1 VTPPPFVVFALPRSR
16 TAWLARFL
24 TYGDWQCGHDEARH
38 CRSLDDAAS
47 WLAQPCTGTVETA
60 VAPFWRLLRPD
71 IRVVTL
77 RRPLPQIVASM
88 RRTGVAFE
96 DAPMMAILRAV
107 ERKLDQIEA
116 RLPSVLAVTYDDL
129 ATEAGCARVFEHCL
143 GLPHDHTW
151 WTACAPVNIQV
162 NFGHVVRY
170 FIAHRSQLEKLA
182 KTAKHRCLAAM
193 TREPRDIDGVTFQ
206 REPFRQ
212 FWRDAAP
219 LLAEHAVEAGEA
231 PDYPAS
237 LNVPL
242 MEMLD
247 DGGML
252 QTITARQNGRM
263 FGYLMTIVEPTLED
277 RNTIQGWH
285 SIFYASPDMPGI
297 GMRLQR
303 AAVDALR
310 ERGAK
315 QIIMRAGHRAS
326 GPRLGTFYR
335 RLGAEDIGNLY
346 RLELS

>member
-1 VTPPPFVVFALPRSR
+1 VVFALPRSR
-16 TAWLARFL
+16 TKWLATFL
-24 TYGDWQCGHDEARH
+24 SYGAWQCGHDELRH
-38 CRSLDDAAS
+38 CRSLEDVTS
-47 WLAQPCTGTVETA
+47 WLAQPCTGSVETA
-60 VAPFWRLLRPD
+60 AAPFWRLLKPD
-71 IRVVTL
+71 MRVVTL
-77 RRPLPQIVASM
+77 RRSIPDVVASL
-88 RRTGVAFE
+88 RRTGVAFD
-96 DAPMMAILRAV
+96 DAPMTAILRTV

-116 RLPSVLAVTYDDL
+116 RVPDVLAVTYDDL

-143 GLPHDHTW
+143 GLPHDPTW
-151 WTACAPVNIQV
+151 WAACAPVNIQV
-162 NFGHVVRY
+162 NFEHLVR
-170 FIAHRSQLEKLA
+170 FFVAHKPQLEKLA

-193 TREPRDIDGVTFQ
+193 TRAPREIDGVTFQ

-212 FWRDAAP
+212 FWSDAAR

-263 FGYLMTIVEPTLED
+263 FGYLMTVVEPTLED
-277 RNTIQGWH
+277 RSMLQGWH
-285 SIFYASPDMPGI
+285 SIFYVSPDMPGI
-297 GMRLQR
+297 GMGLQR
-303 AAVDALR
+303 AAAAALR

-326 GPRLGTFYR
+326 GPRLGAFYR
-335 RLGAEDIGNLY
+335 RLGAEDIGKLY
-346 RLELS
+346 RLELN

>member
-1 VTPPPFVVFALPRSR
+1 VVFATPRSR
-16 TAWLARFL
+16 TKWLATFL
-24 TYGDWQCGHDEARH
+24 SYADWQCGHDELRH
-38 CRSLDDAAS
+38 CRSLEDVTS
-47 WLAQPCTGTVETA
+47 WLAQPCTGSVETA
-60 VAPFWRLLRPD
+60 AAPFWRLLPPS

-77 RRPLPQIVASM
+77 RRPVPDVVASL
-88 RRTGVAFE
+88 RRTGVAFD
-96 DAPMMAILRAV
+96 DAPMMAILQTV

-116 RLPSVLAVTYDDL
+116 RVPGVLAMTYDDL

-143 GLPHDHTW
+143 GLPHNPAW
-151 WTACAPVNIQV
+151 WAACDPVNIQV

-170 FIAHRSQLEKLA
+170 FVAHKPQLEKLA
-182 KTAKHRCLAAM
+182 KTAKHRCIAAM
-193 TREPRDIDGVTFQ
+193 TREPREIDGVTFQ

-212 FWRDAAP
+212 FWGDAAP

-263 FGYLMTIVEPTLED
+263 FGYLMTVVEPTLED
-277 RNTIQGWH
+277 RSMLQGWH
-285 SIFYASPDMPGI
+285 SIFYVSPDMPGL
-297 GMRLQR
+297 GMGLQR
-303 AAVDALR
+303 AAAAALR

-326 GPRLGTFYR
+326 GPRLGAFYR
-335 RLGAEDIGNLY
+335 RLGAEDIGKLY
-346 RLELS
+346 RLELN